1 MRVLGID
8 LGSVRIG
15 LAVSDPDGRI
25 AFPAGVLDRK
35 GQGQDVAELVVLIRE
50 RSIERVVV
58 GLPLHMDGRAG
69 TGAEAARRFASA
81 LAEASGLPVD
91 TLDERWSSLEAERSL
106 RETGALRREE
116 TRRRR
121 KKKRGKGA
129 IDEVAASIILRTYL
143 ERRRSGAGGANS

>member
-35 GQGQDVAELVVLIRE
+35 GQRQDVAALVALIRE
-50 RSIERVVV
+50 RDVRRVVV

-69 TGAEAARRFASA
+69 TGAEAARKFAAA
-81 LAEASGLPVD
+81 LAKASGLPVD

-106 RETGALRREE
+106 RETGELRRQQ
-116 TRRRR
+116 TRRR
-121 KKKRGKGA
+121 KKSKGKGA

-143 ERRRSGAGGANS
+143 ERGDMGGAGS